1 VAADGE
7 SHGNGQGR
15 PEAPPASEVE
25 ALVRSLIGMMGGGGI
40 TELDLAFGAVSVRL
54 RGGAASAASAI
65 SAASAAIAVA
75 DAAARGRAEEVIAA
89 PMIGTFY
96 ASPSPGEP
104 PFVEVGDPVEV
115 GQTIGIIEAMKI
127 MNEIA
132 ADRAGIVTAVLVEN
146 AQPVEYGSPLL
157 RVVGADGGLG

>member
-1 VAADGE
+1 VAPDGE
-7 SHGNGQGR
+7 AGANGR
-15 PEAPPASEVE
+15 TAPVTPPSAEIE

-54 RGGAASAASAI
+54 RGVAPAAVAVASAPST
-65 SAASAAIAVA
+65 VT
-75 DAAARGRAEEVIAA
+75 AAAAEIAHGVTEDLIAA

-104 PFVEVGDPVEV
+104 PFVEVGDPVEI

-127 MNEIA
+127 MNEIV
-132 ADRAGIVTAVLVEN
+132 ADRAGVVTAVLVEN

-157 RVVGADGGLG
+157 RVVGPGGSG